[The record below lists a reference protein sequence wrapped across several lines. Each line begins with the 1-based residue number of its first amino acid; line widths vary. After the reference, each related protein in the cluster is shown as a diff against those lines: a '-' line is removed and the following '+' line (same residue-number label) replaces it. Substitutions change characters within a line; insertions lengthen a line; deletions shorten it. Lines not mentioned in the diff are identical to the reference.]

1 MLKSTGTIRYF
12 LALYNYSLMLTMTL
26 MLKLPRLLLH
36 FSLLLIFTSAQAQT
50 EKKSR
55 LLGGSGSYNFEFD
68 TPIRRANFMG
78 RVGYFVGNNFA
89 VGIVLPVT
97 YTSLGERNTVYTT
110 YVGGQLVNYERQRS
124 SLIGIGPFIRK
135 YYGSASFRPFLQAQ
149 VSYLRATTATKVVDQ
164 EVTRST
170 SIDYNLAGGV
180 GLAYFPNRYVGIEG
194 TLNGNF
200 SVLNRQ
206 YSPSQ
211 IGFNFGILFYL
222 PGSSE

>member
-1 MLKSTGTIRYF
+1 MY
-12 LALYNYSLMLTMTL
+12 ALH
-26 MLKLPRLLLH
+26 RLFLH
-36 FSLLLIFTSAQAQT
+36 FSLLLIAGSTLAQT
-50 EKKSR
+50 EKKSW

-68 TPIRRANFMG
+68 APIRRANFTG

-89 VGIVLPVT
+89 VGIVLPAT

-124 SLIGIGPFIRK
+124 SLIGIGPFVRK
-135 YYGSASFRPFLQAQ
+135 YYGSASFRLFLQAQ
-149 VSYLRATTATKVVDQ
+149 ASYLRATTVTKVVDQ
-164 EVTRST
+164 EVVRAP

-211 IGFNFGILFYL
+211 IGLNFGILFYL
-222 PGSSE
+222 PGKNQ